1 MAKVGIVMG
10 SDSDMPVMSKAADM
24 LEKFGIEYEMT
35 IISAHREPDVFFEY
49 AKTAEEKGF
58 KVIIA
63 GAGMAAHLPGMCAAI
78 FPMPVIGIPMHTTSL
93 GGRDSLYSIVQMP
106 SGIPVA
112 TVAINGGANAGIL
125 AAKILATSDPELLQK
140 LKDYKEE
147 DALHFFSH
155 CVLSFVCIYYF
166 FFYFSLYSIQS
177 ILYSVRFPYISFS
190 YAGGS
195 SAGVSCSGFSC
206 TGFPA

>member
-1 MAKVGIVMG
+1 MAKVGIAMG
-10 SDSDMPVMSKAADM
+10 SDSDMPVMAKAAQVLDE
-24 LEKFGIEYEMT
+24 LGVSYEMR
-35 IISAHREPDVFFEY
+35 IISAHREPDEFFEY

-106 SGIPVA
+106 TGIPVA
-112 TVAINGGANAGIL
+112 TVAIGGGANAGIL

-140 LKDYKEE
+140 LKDYKETLK
-147 DALHFFSH
+147 D
-155 CVLSFVCIYYF
+155 
-166 FFYFSLYSIQS
+166 
-177 ILYSVRFPYISFS
+177 SVIEKDKKLQQVGYKN
-190 YAGGS
+190 Y
-195 SAGVSCSGFSC
+195 
-206 TGFPA
+206 

>member
-1 MAKVGIVMG
+1 MPKVGIVMG
-10 SDSDMPVMSKAADM
+10 SDSDLKVMSKAASM
-24 LEKFGIEYEMT
+24 LEKFGIDYEMT
-35 IISAHREPDVFFEY
+35 IISAHRMPDVFFDW
-49 AKTAEEKGF
+49 AKSAEGRGI

-112 TVAINGGANAGIL
+112 TVAINGGANAAIL

-147 DALHFFSH
+147 LKDQVVAKDKKLQE
-155 CVLSFVCIYYF
+155 VGYKNYK
-166 FFYFSLYSIQS
+166 
-177 ILYSVRFPYISFS
+177 
-190 YAGGS
+190 
-195 SAGVSCSGFSC
+195 
-206 TGFPA
+206 

>member
-1 MAKVGIVMG
+1 MTKVGIVMG
-10 SDSDMPVMSKAADM
+10 SDSDMPVMAKAAEVLDK
-24 LEKFGIEYEMT
+24 LGVAYEMT

-49 AKTAEEKGF
+49 AKSAEGKGW

-125 AAKILATSDPELLQK
+125 AAKILATSDPELLERLKAYSAEMKEQVEQK
-140 LKDYKEE
+140 AAKLDKLGYQEYLKQK
-147 DALHFFSH
+147 
-155 CVLSFVCIYYF
+155 
-166 FFYFSLYSIQS
+166 
-177 ILYSVRFPYISFS
+177 
-190 YAGGS
+190 
-195 SAGVSCSGFSC
+195 
-206 TGFPA
+206 

>member
-1 MAKVGIVMG
+1 MPKVGIVMG
-10 SDSDMPVMSKAADM
+10 SDSDMQVMAKAADV
-24 LEKFGIEYEMT
+24 LTQLGIAFEMK

-49 AKTAEEKGF
+49 AKSAEEKGF

-112 TVAINGGANAGIL
+112 TVAINGGANAGLL
-125 AAKILATSDPELLQK
+125 AAKILATSDQALLARLKDYSQK
-140 LKDYKEE
+140 LKAQVEAK
-147 DALHFFSH
+147 DARLQE
-155 CVLSFVCIYYF
+155 VGYRNY
-166 FFYFSLYSIQS
+166 
-177 ILYSVRFPYISFS
+177 
-190 YAGGS
+190 
-195 SAGVSCSGFSC
+195 
-206 TGFPA
+206 

>member
-1 MAKVGIVMG
+1 MSGKVGIVMG
-10 SDSDMPVMSKAADM
+10 SDSDMAVMSKAADV
-24 LEKFGIEYEMT
+24 LEELGVEFEMT

-49 AKTAEEKGF
+49 AKSAESKGF

-78 FPMPVIGIPMHTTSL
+78 FPMPVIGVPMHTTSL

-125 AAKILATSDPELLQK
+125 AAKILATSDPQLLERLKAYSEKMKAQVEAKAKK
-140 LKDYKEE
+140 LDEVGYKN
-147 DALHFFSH
+147 
-155 CVLSFVCIYYF
+155 YMK
-166 FFYFSLYSIQS
+166 
-177 ILYSVRFPYISFS
+177 
-190 YAGGS
+190 G
-195 SAGVSCSGFSC
+195 
-206 TGFPA
+206 

>member
-1 MAKVGIVMG
+1 MAKVDGKPQVGIVMG
-10 SDSDMPVMSKAADM
+10 SDSDMPVMAKAAEI
-24 LEKFGIEYEMT
+24 LEELGIAYEMT

-49 AKTAEEKGF
+49 AGSAEERGF

-112 TVAINGGANAGIL
+112 TVAINGGANAGLL
-125 AAKILATSDPELLQK
+125 AAKILATSDPELLK
-140 LKDYKEE
+140 RLKDYSRKLKEQVVAKDE
-147 DALHFFSH
+147 KLQQQGYKTY
-155 CVLSFVCIYYF
+155 LENMKK
-166 FFYFSLYSIQS
+166 
-177 ILYSVRFPYISFS
+177 
-190 YAGGS
+190 
-195 SAGVSCSGFSC
+195 
-206 TGFPA
+206 

>member
-1 MAKVGIVMG
+1 MAQVGIVMG
-10 SDSDMPVMSKAADM
+10 SDSDMPIMAKAADI
-24 LEKFGIEYEMT
+24 LEELGVSYEMK

-49 AKTAEEKGF
+49 AKTAEERGF

-112 TVAINGGANAGIL
+112 TVAINGGANAGLL
-125 AAKILATSDPELLQK
+125 AAKILATSDSSLLAR
-140 LKDYKEE
+140 LKDYAVKLKEQVMAK
-147 DALHFFSH
+147 DAKL
-155 CVLSFVCIYYF
+155 
-166 FFYFSLYSIQS
+166 QE
-177 ILYSVRFPYISFS
+177 
-190 YAGGS
+190 
-195 SAGVSCSGFSC
+195 
-206 TGFPA
+206 TGYRGYPGK

>member
-1 MAKVGIVMG
+1 MPYKWRRIMAKVGIVMG
-10 SDSDMPVMSKAADM
+10 SDSDMPVMAKAAQVLDE
-24 LEKFGIEYEMT
+24 LGVSYEMR
-35 IISAHREPDVFFEY
+35 IISAHREPDEFFEY

-106 SGIPVA
+106 TGIPVA
-112 TVAINGGANAGIL
+112 TVAIGGGANAGIL

-140 LKDYKEE
+140 LKDYKETLK
-147 DALHFFSH
+147 D
-155 CVLSFVCIYYF
+155 
-166 FFYFSLYSIQS
+166 
-177 ILYSVRFPYISFS
+177 SVIEKDKKLQQVGYKN
-190 YAGGS
+190 Y
-195 SAGVSCSGFSC
+195 
-206 TGFPA
+206 

>member
-1 MAKVGIVMG
+1 MKQITITIPDEMEHYFWEHDPTAVFERNALILYPYIKTGRLSI
-10 SDSDMPVMSKAADM
+10 SKAAEI
-24 LEKFGIEYEMT
+24 LEKFGVEYEMT
-35 IISAHREPDVFFEY
+35 IISAHREPDEFFEY

-125 AAKILATSDPELLQK
+125 AVKMLAISDPDLLQK
-140 LKDYKEE
+140 LKDYKDELK
-147 DALHFFSH
+147 D
-155 CVLSFVCIYYF
+155 
-166 FFYFSLYSIQS
+166 
-177 ILYSVRFPYISFS
+177 
-190 YAGGS
+190 
-195 SAGVSCSGFSC
+195 GVVAKAKRLDEIGYKEYLNNK
-206 TGFPA
+206 

>member
-1 MAKVGIVMG
+1 MAQVGIVMG
-10 SDSDMPVMSKAADM
+10 SDSDMPIMAKAADV
-24 LEKFGIEYEMT
+24 LEELGISYEMT

-78 FPMPVIGIPMHTTSL
+78 FPMPVIGVPMHTTSL

-112 TVAINGGANAGIL
+112 TVAINGGQNAGIL
-125 AAKILATSDPELLQK
+125 AAKILATSDPVLLQK
-140 LKDYKEE
+140 LKEYSQSLKESVQKKDAKLQEVGYKN
-147 DALHFFSH
+147 
-155 CVLSFVCIYYF
+155 Y
-166 FFYFSLYSIQS
+166 Q
-177 ILYSVRFPYISFS
+177 
-190 YAGGS
+190 
-195 SAGVSCSGFSC
+195 
-206 TGFPA
+206 